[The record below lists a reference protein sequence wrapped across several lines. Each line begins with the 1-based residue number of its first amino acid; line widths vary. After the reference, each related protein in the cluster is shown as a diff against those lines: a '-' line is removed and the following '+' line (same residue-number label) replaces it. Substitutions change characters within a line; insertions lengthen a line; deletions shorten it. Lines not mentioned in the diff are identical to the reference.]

1 MDLAKFLPNAIG
13 ISRIGHIPEMLREM
27 QQRGEWMVQTAKGY
41 ARVGATG
48 RDRDSIRSDMEVGPE
63 GWEAVVKRGTREI
76 FYSGFN
82 EFGTVHQQPDA
93 ALRRAAEQ
101 IGDYTDERR

>member
-1 MDLAKFLPNAIG
+1 MDLAKFLPNSIG
-13 ISRIGHIPEMLREM
+13 ISRIGHIPEMRREM
-27 QQRGEWMVQTAKGY
+27 EQRGERMVLIAKGY
-41 ARVGATG
+41 ATVRTGA
-48 RDRDSIRSDMEVGPE
+48 DRDSIRYDIELGPT

-101 IGDYTDERR
+101 TGDYTDERR